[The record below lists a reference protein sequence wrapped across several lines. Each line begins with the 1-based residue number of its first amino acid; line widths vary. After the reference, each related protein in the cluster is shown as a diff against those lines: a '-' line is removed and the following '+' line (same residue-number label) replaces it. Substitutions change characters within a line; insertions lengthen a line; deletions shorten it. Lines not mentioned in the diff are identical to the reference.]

1 MYTNSIKINQFR
13 AKYSEMKPH
22 SLYLRNISKDFTLNN
37 VKTTQLKDYMYN
49 FSVSYDTINVS
60 DLRYSQV
67 FDEKNN
73 IV

>member
-1 MYTNSIKINQFR
+1 
-13 AKYSEMKPH
+13 
-22 SLYLRNISKDFTLNN
+22 
-37 VKTTQLKDYMYN
+37 MYN